1 MKRSF
6 ILANNHLF
14 NHIGTIKFWA
24 PFIIALS
31 GVYGA
36 AVPLAEMTA
45 KYHTPVNGFM
55 MGLIFSNPS
64 YVYTT
69 FILFLGFYL
78 LINDLPLKDS
88 QQNFLL
94 IRSGKRAWI
103 FSQIIYIFYVTLIYF
118 SFIFAALFVFQLP
131 RLGFD
136 AENWGKI
143 ARSSTT
149 PNTKMVIIATDS
161 IREDY
166 TPLEAFACSVG
177 MAFLLALM
185 VALVML
191 TLNLIFKNKTGTII
205 AGLLIFLVNIVHAKG
220 FGSLPFY
227 ISPLGWCS
235 LAIMDKNG
243 TSRRPDFSYAI
254 TVISA
259 AILACVI
266 ALIIYGNKKSKFTL

>member
-6 ILANNHLF
+6 ILANNHFF

-45 KYHTPVNGFM
+45 KYQTPVNGFIT
-55 MGLIFSNPS
+55 GLIFSS
-64 YVYTT
+64 AHTT

-94 IRSGKRAWI
+94 IRSGKRVWI

-149 PNTKMVIIATDS
+149 PGTKMLIIATDA

-166 TPLEAFACSVG
+166 TPLEAFASSVG

-235 LAIMDKNG
+235 LVIMDKNG
-243 TSRRPDFSYAI
+243 TSWMPDFSYALF
-254 TVISA
+254 VISA
-259 AILACVI
+259 AILACI
-266 ALIIYGNKKSKFTL
+266 TALIIYGNKKSKFTL